1 MITLTAGAVVAQPK
15 KSRVPRASAAQ
26 QQQTKKQG
34 SQSQGVTR
42 RMQISYPVALD
53 MPEDVVWRRDIY
65 RELDL
70 NDEANSGLYYPVSG

>member
-26 QQQTKKQG
+26 QVKKQG

-70 NDEANSGLYYPVSG
+70 SDDVNA